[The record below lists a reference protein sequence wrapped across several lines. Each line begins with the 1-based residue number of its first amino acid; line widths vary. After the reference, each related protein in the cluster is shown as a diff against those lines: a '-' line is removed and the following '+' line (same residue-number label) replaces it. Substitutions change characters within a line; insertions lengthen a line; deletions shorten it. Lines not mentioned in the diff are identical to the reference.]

1 MFIFFDIYTLCNS
14 IAIQSQAEAMIQ
26 LEARLNNLNKRAR
39 SENSKIV
46 SATRLSIN
54 CFVDIGSDTLL
65 DDVWGFLAQSFALL
79 SAPSDGK
86 QTGRGHKPKSKTSTA
101 ADTAVQLASWTG
113 NVVS

>member
-1 MFIFFDIYTLCNS
+1 
-14 IAIQSQAEAMIQ
+14 MIQ

-65 DDVWGFLAQSFALL
+65 DVQDDVWGFLAQSFALL